1 MLLGAP
7 RNILPLVCGETVVFP
22 PANSLI
28 IAEAVKFEG
37 AMIVGLGGAVIG
49 AEVAGG

>member
-1 MLLGAP
+1 MLGTP
-7 RNILPLVCGETVVFP
+7 RNILPLVCGEIVVFP
-22 PANSLI
+22 PSISLM

-49 AEVAGG
+49 GVADG